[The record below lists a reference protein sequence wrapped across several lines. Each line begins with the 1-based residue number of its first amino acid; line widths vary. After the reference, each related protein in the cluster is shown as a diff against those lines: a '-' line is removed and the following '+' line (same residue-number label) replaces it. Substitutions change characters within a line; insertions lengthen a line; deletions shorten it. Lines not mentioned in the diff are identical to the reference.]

1 MKTNKYIFWRSKSKV
16 GVCSTQDWVI
26 HSKEYDIKPIVM
38 SILECSDQY
47 INELME
53 LLKNDPKKFQKEVL
67 GQIRDDLYKILM

>member
-1 MKTNKYIFWRSKSKV
+1 
-16 GVCSTQDWVI
+16 
-26 HSKEYDIKPIVM
+26 M